1 MPHNET
7 APPASVEAALQAHDS
22 AYREYSE
29 LKERVIALHD
39 RLTKHQRTCAVAQE
53 ESKAHGDQW
62 RKMLRSSDGEI
73 NKDIRKVRA
82 ESIAARE
89 LAEELQLMVN
99 EVSIEYEI
107 SRLDLYELRIKYL
120 ALRKSASTAYGL
132 KCRETAVSDVLE
144 TDQGAAFFGELVRS
158 GLLLSHG
165 ETVGSDAVA
174 ASLGR
179 EIARLAE
186 VAGFNCKLPA
196 PLNETW
202 AELSLEPVDAAEQ
215 IDYGLGDSRVARL
228 KMRESLKS
236 RQKNIS
242 A

>member
-1 MPHNET
+1 MKGQKNMSQPT
-7 APPASVEAALQAHDS
+7 TKEALEAHDQ

-39 RLTKHQRTCAVAQE
+39 RLTKHQRACAAAQE
-53 ESKAHGDQW
+53 ESKAHGDHW

-73 NKDIRKVRA
+73 SKDIRKVRA

-120 ALRKSASTAYGL
+120 SLRSSARTAYGL
-132 KCRETAVSDVLE
+132 ECREAAASGVLE
-144 TDQGAAFFGELVRS
+144 TGQGAALFGELVRS
-158 GLLLSHG
+158 GHLLSHG
-165 ETVGSDAVA
+165 ETVGSDLVA

-179 EIARLAE
+179 EVARLAE
-186 VAGFNCKLPA
+186 VAGFNCKLPV
-196 PLNETW
+196 PSNETW
-202 AELSLEPVDAAEQ
+202 AELSLEQADAVEQ
-215 IDYGLGDSRVARL
+215 IDRSLEEGRVARL
-228 KMRESLKS
+228 KMRESLQA
-236 RQKNIS
+236 RQKNMG